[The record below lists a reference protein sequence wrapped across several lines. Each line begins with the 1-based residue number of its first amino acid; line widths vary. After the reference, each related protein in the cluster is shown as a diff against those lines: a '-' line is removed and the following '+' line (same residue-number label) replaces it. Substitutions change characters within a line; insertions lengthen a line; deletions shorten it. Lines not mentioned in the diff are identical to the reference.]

1 MRIAHYEIEERLGQ
15 GGMGEVFRAR
25 DLALGRTVAIKVLPA
40 TFSDDLKARLLQ
52 EAEAARRLQ
61 HPGIATYFEAG
72 EDQGRAFIAMEHV
85 GGRTLRARLREG
97 PLTPPEALA
106 IASGLL
112 EALGHAHHAGIVH
125 RDIKPENVML
135 TADGTAK
142 LLDFGLAVTSV
153 LDDATRTKLTA
164 TGAIVGTPGY
174 MAPEQ
179 LNGESV
185 DARTDLFA
193 VGAVL
198 YEMIAGRPA
207 FAGGTM
213 AAQIAATLFAEPA
226 PLEGPAWGI
235 VSRALAKRP
244 DDRYPAAS
252 ELLRDLRRLDEGHA
266 VAAYPDSL
274 AVIDFENRSAD
285 PRDSWI
291 GAGIAETLTS
301 DLSRFAGLRMIPRPR
316 VAAAATG
323 SGKTPSS
330 LGAHLGCRWVLSG
343 SVQRAG
349 DKLRVLMQLT
359 HVPTEGLVLN
369 EKIDG
374 SVDDL
379 FAIQDRLAER
389 AGEALALR
397 DSQAAAA
404 APAAPALDAYA
415 CYTRGQQ
422 HWNRMAKGEFDR
434 AQELFEEAVRL
445 DPAYADAL
453 TGLAA
458 VHDMR
463 FTFTTDR
470 DELLRA
476 EELSRAAIAA
486 LPDHAGAHVWLGYA
500 RWRQGDAV
508 EALRL
513 MERAAVLA
521 PSNHYPPY
529 FGGCIRVSQE
539 RHAEAIPFFQR
550 AVQLAPAAGF
560 AWVGLGCAHMELSSF
575 DEARWSLDRA
585 IAMETQGLHS
595 TAGAAGLAGECL
607 RRERK
612 LDEARAACLAGLE
625 SVERT
630 DHMYR
635 DTFRAICLNALGR
648 TLSDAGDRDG
658 AHAAFH
664 QSALHLGGRPRT
676 LGGGWLLADA
686 LGGLGREDEARRL
699 LASRDRGDW
708 SWFWGQAPFS

>member
-1 MRIAHYEIEERLGQ
+1 MARIAHYEIEERLGQ

-25 DLALGRTVAIKVLPA
+25 DLALGRTVAIKVLPES
-40 TFSDDLKARLLQ
+40 FSDDLKSRLLQ

-61 HPGIATYFEAG
+61 HPGIATFFEAG
-72 EDQGRAFIAMEHV
+72 EEHGRAFIAMEHV
-85 GGRTLRARLREG
+85 NGRTLRARLREG
-97 PLTPPEALA
+97 ALPLPEALA

-135 TADGTAK
+135 AEGGVAK

-179 LNGESV
+179 LNGEAV

-213 AAQIAATLFAEPA
+213 AAQIAATLFADPEP
-226 PLEGPAWGI
+226 LSGSLWG
-235 VSRALAKRP
+235 VVARALAKHP
-244 DDRYPAAS
+244 AERYAAAS

-274 AVIDFENRSAD
+274 AVLDFENRSAD
-285 PRDSWI
+285 PKDAWI
-291 GAGIAETLTS
+291 GAGIAETLTA

-316 VAAAATG
+316 VAAAAARVR
-323 SGKTPSS
+323 TPSS

-343 SVQRAG
+343 TVQRAG

-359 HVPTEGLVLN
+359 HVPTEALVLN
-369 EKIDG
+369 EKLDG
-374 SVDDL
+374 SVDEL
-379 FAIQDRLAER
+379 FTIQDRLAER

-404 APAAPALDAYA
+404 ASPVPALNAYE

-422 HWNRMAKGEFDR
+422 HWIRMAKGEFDR
-434 AQELFEEAVRL
+434 AQELFEEAVKL
-445 DPAYADAL
+445 DPTYADAL

-470 DELLRA
+470 AELSRA
-476 EELSRAAIAA
+476 EELARAAIASA
-486 LPDHAGAHVWLGYA
+486 PDHGGAHVWLGYA
-500 RWRQGDAV
+500 RWRLGDGD

-513 MERAAVLA
+513 MERAGVLA
-521 PSNHYPPY
+521 PASHYPPY
-529 FGGCIRVSQE
+529 FTGAIRVSQE
-539 RHAEAIPFFQR
+539 RHAEALPCFQH
-550 AVQLAPAAGF
+550 AVQLAPIFGF
-560 AWVGLGCAHMELSSF
+560 AWVGLGCAHMELEAF

-595 TAGAAGLAGECL
+595 TAGAAGLLGECL
-607 RRERK
+607 RRAGK
-612 LDEARAACLAGLE
+612 LDAARAACLAGLD
-625 SVERT
+625 SVERS

-648 TLSDAGDRDG
+648 TLRDAGDREG
-658 AHAAFH
+658 ARAAFH
-664 QSALHLGGRPRT
+664 QSTLHLGGRPRT

-686 LGGLGREDEARRL
+686 LSGLGRREDAPG
-699 LASRDRGDW
+699 DR
-708 SWFWGQAPFS
+708 SWFWGKGV

>member
-1 MRIAHYEIEERLGQ
+1 LRIAHYQIEERLGQ

-40 TFSDDLKARLLQ
+40 SFSEDLKARLLQ

-61 HPGIATYFEAG
+61 HPGIATFFEAG
-72 EDQGRAFIAMEHV
+72 EDRGTAFIAMEHV
-85 GGRTLRARLREG
+85 AGRTLRARLREG
-97 PLTPPEALA
+97 ALPLPEALA

-135 TADGTAK
+135 AESGVAK

-179 LNGESV
+179 LNGETV

-213 AAQIAATLFAEPA
+213 AAQIAATLFADPEPLA
-226 PLEGPAWGI
+226 GPLWGI
-235 VSRALAKRP
+235 VARALAKRP
-244 DDRYPAAS
+244 AERYATAS

-266 VAAYPDSL
+266 IAAYPDSL
-274 AVIDFENRSAD
+274 AVLDFENRSAD
-285 PRDSWI
+285 PNDSWI
-291 GAGIAETLTS
+291 GAGIAETLTA

-316 VAAAATG
+316 VTAAAG
-323 SGKTPSS
+323 EGKTPSS
-330 LGAHLGCRWVLSG
+330 LGSHLGCRWVLSG

-379 FAIQDRLAER
+379 FTIQDRLAER

-397 DSQAAAA
+397 DSQALPAA
-404 APAAPALDAYA
+404 APVKALDAYE

-434 AQELFEEAVRL
+434 ARELFEEAVRL

-470 DELLRA
+470 AELLRA
-476 EELSRAAIAA
+476 DELARAAIAA
-486 LPDHAGAHVWLGYA
+486 SPDHGGAHVWLGYA
-500 RWRQGDAV
+500 RWRQGDAL
-508 EALRL
+508 EAVRL
-513 MERAAVLA
+513 MERAAALA

-529 FGGCIRVSQE
+529 FGACIRVSE
-539 RHAEAIPFFQR
+539 GRDAEAVPLFQR
-550 AVQLAPAAGF
+550 AVELAPVAGF
-560 AWVGLGCAHMELSSF
+560 AWVGLGCAHMELGRF

-585 IAMETQGLHS
+585 IALETQGLHS
-595 TAGAAGLAGECL
+595 TAGAAGLVGECL

-612 LDEARAACLAGLE
+612 LEEARAACLAGLE

-648 TLSDAGDRDG
+648 TLRDAGDRDG

-664 QSALHLGGRPRT
+664 QCVLHLGGRPRT

-686 LGGLGREDEARRL
+686 LGGLGREDEEHAL

-708 SWFWGQAPFS
+708 SWFWGKGV

>member
-1 MRIAHYEIEERLGQ
+1 VRRIAHYEIEERLGQ

-40 TFSDDLKARLLQ
+40 SFSDDLKSRLLQ

-61 HPGIATYFEAG
+61 HPGIATFFEAG
-72 EDQGRAFIAMEHV
+72 EDHGTAFIAMEHV
-85 GGRTLRARLREG
+85 SGNTLRARLREG
-97 PLTPPEALA
+97 ALPRAEALA
-106 IASGLL
+106 VASGLL

-125 RDIKPENVML
+125 RDIKPENIML
-135 TADGTAK
+135 AQDGAAK
-142 LLDFGLAVTSV
+142 LLDFGLAVTSL

-179 LNGESV
+179 LNGEAV

-226 PLEGPAWGI
+226 PLPGPDWGI
-235 VSRALAKRP
+235 VARALAKRP
-244 DDRYPAAS
+244 DERYAAAS

-274 AVIDFENRSAD
+274 AVTDFENRSAD
-285 PRDSWI
+285 PKDSWI
-291 GAGIAETLTS
+291 GAGIAETLTA
-301 DLSRFAGLRMIPRPR
+301 DLSRFAGLRIIPRPR
-316 VAAAATG
+316 VAAAAG
-323 SGKTPSS
+323 GGQTPSS

-374 SVDDL
+374 GVDDL

-397 DSQAAAA
+397 DSQAVAAT
-404 APAAPALDAYA
+404 PATPALDAYA

-422 HWNRMAKGEFDR
+422 HWARMAKGEFDR
-434 AQELFEEAVRL
+434 ARELFEEAVRL

-463 FTFTTDR
+463 FTFTTDPA
-470 DELLRA
+470 ELLRA
-476 EELSRAAIAA
+476 EELARAAIAA
-486 LPDHAGAHVWLGYA
+486 APDHGGAHVWLGYA
-500 RWRQGDAV
+500 RWRRGDAA

-513 MERAAVLA
+513 VERAADLA
-521 PSNHYPPY
+521 PTNHYPPY
-529 FGGCIRVSQE
+529 FAGCIRVSQE
-539 RHAEAIPFFQR
+539 RHAEAIPLFQR
-550 AVQLAPAAGF
+550 AVQLAPASGF
-560 AWVGLGCAHMELSSF
+560 AWVGLGCAHMETGSF

-595 TAGAAGLAGECL
+595 TAGAAGLVGECL
-607 RRERK
+607 RREGK
-612 LDEARAACLAGLE
+612 LDEARAACLMGLE
-625 SVERT
+625 AVERT

-635 DTFRAICLNALGR
+635 DTFRSICLNALGR
-648 TLSDAGDRDG
+648 TLRDAADRDG

-664 QSALHLGGRPRT
+664 QSVLHLGGRPRT

-686 LGGLGREDEARRL
+686 LAGLGREDEAKAL

-708 SWFWGQAPFS
+708 SWFWGQAPF